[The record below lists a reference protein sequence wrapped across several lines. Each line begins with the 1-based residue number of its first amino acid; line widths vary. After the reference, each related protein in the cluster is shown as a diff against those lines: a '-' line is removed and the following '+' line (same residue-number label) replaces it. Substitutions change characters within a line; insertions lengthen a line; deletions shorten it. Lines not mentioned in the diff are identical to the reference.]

1 MAFWLSGSGRTQNKQ
16 LAIWLENIILGL
28 HGEVNCSALKNCREV
43 PHPGESGMPP
53 GHQGAGEAPGN
64 LEATTRGAERSGPT
78 ESAVRLGATRC
89 QVLARLGTDQEGRAS
104 MVGSRLWCV
113 SIGTCCSLMCARART
128 ASERNPQTAGSGG
141 LRTGSG
147 CATRG

>member
-43 PHPGESGMPP
+43 PHLGESGMPQ

-78 ESAVRLGATRC
+78 ES
-89 QVLARLGTDQEGRAS
+89 GTAWGHEVPGPGQAG
-104 MVGSRLWCV
+104 
-113 SIGTCCSLMCARART
+113 
-128 ASERNPQTAGSGG
+128 NGSGRPRLNG
-141 LRTGSG
+141 GE
-147 CATRG
+147 